1 MNDLINIENKIL
13 VIRGQQ
19 VMLDRDLA
27 VLYGVETKV
36 LNQAVKRNIERFPE
50 QFMFQLDKKEQEDI
64 EDRLRSQFVTLNNLK
79 SQIATSSSDI
89 LFLRSQIV
97 TSKIKTRGGRQYLPY
112 AFTEQGVAM
121 LSAVLRSETAVK
133 VSIDIM
139 NAFVAM
145 RHYLHRN
152 ADLINR
158 VNSIEN
164 KIDTKIIEYDEN
176 FSKIFKV
183 IDFGPVPINQGVF
196 VQGQIYDA
204 YTKFQEL
211 IQKAKK
217 EIILIDNYIDL
228 TVLDR
233 LTVKSPGVDVIIYTQ
248 PKTPIKKLDIA
259 QFNAQYPTLT
269 IKNTTSMHD
278 RFLIIDRTEIY
289 HIGASLKDLGKKCF
303 GFTRLEEAQLM
314 IKTVMDAI

>member
-27 VLYGVETKV
+27 VLYGVETKRI
-36 LNQAVKRNIERFPE
+36 NEAVKRNLDRFPE
-50 QFMFQLDKKEQEDI
+50 QFMFQLTKDEQNFIDYS
-64 EDRLRSQFVTLNNLK
+64 LRSQFATLDNLK
-79 SQIATSSSDI
+79 SQFATSSW
-89 LFLRSQIV
+89 
-97 TSKIKTRGGRQYLPY
+97 GGRRKPSY

-133 VSIDIM
+133 VSIEIM
-139 NAFVAM
+139 NAFVHM

-158 VNSIEN
+158 VNIIEN

-176 FSKIFKV
+176 FSKIFKA
-183 IDFGPVPINQGVF
+183 IDFGPVPTKQGVF
-196 VQGQIYDA
+196 VQGQIFDA

-211 IQKAKK
+211 IQKAQK
-217 EIILIDNYIDL
+217 EIVLIDNYIDL

-233 LTVKSPGVDVIIYTQ
+233 LTVKNPGVDVIIYTQ
-248 PKTPIKKLDIA
+248 PQTPIKKLDIA

-269 IKNTTSMHD
+269 IKNTTNMHD
-278 RFLIIDRTEIY
+278 RFLIIDKTEIY

-303 GFTRLEEAQLM
+303 GFTRLEEAQLI
-314 IKTVMDAI
+314 IKTVMGAV

>member
-1 MNDLINIENKIL
+1 MNNLINIENKIL
-13 VIRGQQ
+13 VFRGQQ

-27 VLYGVETKV
+27 ELYGVETRII
-36 LNQAVKRNIERFPE
+36 NQAVKRNIERFPNE
-50 QFMFQLDKKEQEDI
+50 FCFQLNKEES
-64 EDRLRSQFVTLNNLK
+64 ESCSKSQFVILNKSGNLRG
-79 SQIATSSSDI
+79 SN
-89 LFLRSQIV
+89 
-97 TSKIKTRGGRQYLPY
+97 IKNLPY

-121 LSAVLRSETAVK
+121 LSAVLRSQIAVK
-133 VSIDIM
+133 VSIEIM
-139 NAFVAM
+139 NAFVHM

-158 VNSIEN
+158 VNIIEN

-183 IDFGPVPINQGVF
+183 VDFGPVPIKQGVF
-196 VQGQIYDA
+196 VQGQIFDA

-233 LTVKSPGVDVIIYTQ
+233 LTVKNPGVDVIIYTQ
-248 PKTPIKKLDIA
+248 PQTPIKKLDIA
-259 QFNAQYPTLT
+259 KFNAQYPTLT

-314 IKTVMDAI
+314 INTVMGAV